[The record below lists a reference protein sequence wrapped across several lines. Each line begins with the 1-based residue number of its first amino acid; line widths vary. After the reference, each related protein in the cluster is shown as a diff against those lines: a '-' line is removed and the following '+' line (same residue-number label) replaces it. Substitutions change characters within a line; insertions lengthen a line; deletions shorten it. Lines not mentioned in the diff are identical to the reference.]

1 MRAFRR
7 LSACAVVTLAIA
19 GLAAPAA
26 VAQSEMPTTPR
37 PHPVDPDQ
45 PPGRV
50 FADYPRPVRGQAG
63 TMLGIVRL
71 LPKTVPGDSIYNNPE
86 FEKTLPKE
94 SVLEAGMGRAV
105 SEVDSEAF
113 FAFEHSKADASPFG
127 VAFKGQ
133 MPQPPGGLTQ
143 TALPDHSQPTTST
156 LAAPQN
162 PSDRAV
168 RLSGMNGSV
177 QTRWGEQT
185 GPCVSD
191 QLSDA
196 RYSLG
201 NGSAVNGMPGGMG
214 ESLLQV
220 PTVAEAHSNISLTP
234 VDGLPGKA
242 VRSTSELELSQVKLF
257 AGSAQEI
264 TVDVLSEPKLSATST
279 GSAQTSTV
287 EYTAPVL
294 RLTQGGKELGTL
306 DAANPA
312 MNIPMEIP
320 MPGPV
325 PNVLDAGVV
334 KLSLGALQQ
343 HKKGNEVSA
352 SARLFN
358 LDLVS
363 GKDVGLPTLAQ
374 ISFGEQV
381 VRAIAPEN
389 GVDCST
395 PPPAAGSGSGGG
407 DQAAP
412 ASWTGSDDRQLALT
426 GASQVVPLFWAGTA
440 LLLIGS
446 ILVAALPRR
455 NRT

>member
-1 MRAFRR
+1 MHVFRR

-26 VAQSEMPTTPR
+26 YAQSEMPTTPR
-37 PHPVDPDQ
+37 PHPVDPNQ

-50 FADYPRPVRGQAG
+50 FPDYPRPVRGQAG

-86 FEKTLPKE
+86 FEKMLPKQ

-105 SEVDSEAF
+105 AEVDSEAF

-127 VAFKGQ
+127 VAIQGQ

-143 TALPDHSQPTTST
+143 TALPDHPEPTTST
-156 LAAPQN
+156 LAAPAN
-162 PSDRAV
+162 PGDRAV

-201 NGSAVNGMPGGMG
+201 NGSAVNGLPGGMG
-214 ESLLQV
+214 DSLLQV
-220 PTVAEAHSNISLTP
+220 PDVAEAHSNVSLTP

-242 VRSTSELELSQVKLF
+242 VRSISELELSQVKLF
-257 AGSAQEI
+257 AGSPQEV
-264 TVDVLSEPKLSATST
+264 TVDVLSKPKLTATST
-279 GSAQTSTV
+279 GSADTSTV

-306 DAANPA
+306 DAANPT
-312 MNIPMEIP
+312 MDIP

-325 PNVLDAGVV
+325 PGVLDAGVI
-334 KLSLGALQQ
+334 KLSLGELQQ
-343 HKKGNEVSA
+343 YKTGNEVGG

-363 GKDVGLPTLAQ
+363 GKDVGMPTLAQ

-381 VRAIAPEN
+381 ARAVAPEN
-389 GVDCST
+389 GVDCSA
-395 PPPAAGSGSGGG
+395 PPPASGAGSDGG
-407 DQAAP
+407 DQATP
-412 ASWTGSDDRQLALT
+412 AGWTGSDDRQLALT
-426 GASQVVPLFWAGTA
+426 GASQVVPLFWAGTS
-440 LLLIGS
+440 LLLIGAV
-446 ILVAALPRR
+446 LVAALPRR